1 MVDRKFPISFT
12 PKHKTGAMSLAL
24 RLARN
29 SCYYI
34 YS

>member
-12 PKHKTGAMSLAL
+12 PKHKTGATSLAL

-29 SCYYI
+29 SCVFI
-34 YS
+34 YP